1 MTDYILSTARLMQTQ
16 NLIMLSFVLEMKME
30 MKFPLATLM
39 MTVLQHV
46 HSKVGTQKAHTVFI
60 LFA

>member
-16 NLIMLSFVLEMKME
+16 NSRTLSFVSEMKME

-39 MTVLQHV
+39 MTVSRHV